1 MILLLFA
8 CLIYVKVSTL
18 SLVIVCSPLK
28 ASKQVIDFIR
38 GIIMAKLD
46 DSSHIIVD
54 TFPRLDEFLAYL
66 SAIKGRSDLTIREYH
81 YDLRL
86 FFHWYLQTKF
96 ADYKNIE
103 LDMIDLRL
111 VDDKLLAAISLTD
124 FYQYIAWLAT
134 KRNASVANRAR
145 KCSSLKTFFKFL
157 SQKIHILKVDPASE
171 LELPRQYKRL
181 PKYLNLEQ
189 TQSLLDS
196 SLKTMA
202 TDYKYSPALEKS
214 LALRNYCILILF
226 LNCGMRLSELQKLNC
241 QDINQNER
249 TLRVIGKG
257 NKERTIYLN
266 DACIDALQHYMNVRL
281 PAAKNYKAA
290 LFISRQGNRLSRSMI
305 QHMIKQTLSEA
316 GLANYNFSV
325 HKLRHTAATLMYQF
339 GHVDIRSLQEILGHE
354 SVATTE
360 IYTHT
365 NEELLHQAVESN
377 PLANKKLPKAV
388 ETEAAN
394 EQSKANKK

>member
-1 MILLLFA
+1 M
-8 CLIYVKVSTL
+8 
-18 SLVIVCSPLK
+18 
-28 ASKQVIDFIR
+28 SKQ
-38 GIIMAKLD
+38 D
-46 DSSHIIVD
+46 DLNPIIVD

-66 SAIKGRSDLTIREYH
+66 SAIKGRSALTIKEYH

-86 FFHWYLQTKF
+86 FFRWYLQS
-96 ADYKNIE
+96 KNPSMRKLE
-103 LDMIDLRL
+103 LEQIDLRQI
-111 VDDKLLAAISLTD
+111 DDTLLDKIILTD
-124 FYQYIAWLAT
+124 FYQYIAWLANS
-134 KRNASVANRAR
+134 RNASVANRAR

-157 SQKIHILKVDPASE
+157 SQKIHILRVDPAAE

-189 TQSLLDS
+189 TQSLLHS
-196 SLKTMA
+196 SLKTNQP
-202 TDYKYSPALEKS
+202 DYKYSPELEKS
-214 LALRNYCILILF
+214 LAVRNYCILILF
-226 LNCGMRLSELQKLNC
+226 LNCGMRLSELQGLNF
-241 QDINQNER
+241 QDINLTER

-266 DACIDALQHYMNVRL
+266 DACIDALQHYFSLRL
-281 PAAKNYKAA
+281 PADAKAKTA

-305 QHMIKQTLSEA
+305 QHMIKETLSAA
-316 GLANYNFSV
+316 GLANYKFSV

-365 NEELLHQAVESN
+365 NEDLLHKAVASN
-377 PLANKKLPKAV
+377 PLAKQKL
-388 ETEAAN
+388 TLNN
-394 EQSKANKK
+394 EEDKEDTN

>member
-157 SQKIHILKVDPASE
+157 SQK
-171 LELPRQYKRL
+171 
-181 PKYLNLEQ
+181 
-189 TQSLLDS
+189 
-196 SLKTMA
+196 
-202 TDYKYSPALEKS
+202 
-214 LALRNYCILILF
+214 
-226 LNCGMRLSELQKLNC
+226 
-241 QDINQNER
+241 
-249 TLRVIGKG
+249 
-257 NKERTIYLN
+257 
-266 DACIDALQHYMNVRL
+266 
-281 PAAKNYKAA
+281 
-290 LFISRQGNRLSRSMI
+290 FI
-305 QHMIKQTLSEA
+305 
-316 GLANYNFSV
+316 F
-325 HKLRHTAATLMYQF
+325 
-339 GHVDIRSLQEILGHE
+339 
-354 SVATTE
+354 
-360 IYTHT
+360 
-365 NEELLHQAVESN
+365 
-377 PLANKKLPKAV
+377 
-388 ETEAAN
+388 
-394 EQSKANKK
+394 

>member
-1 MILLLFA
+1 M
-8 CLIYVKVSTL
+8 STQDDL
-18 SLVIVCSPLK
+18 SP
-28 ASKQVIDFIR
+28 
-38 GIIMAKLD
+38 
-46 DSSHIIVD
+46 IIVD

-66 SAIKGRSDLTIREYH
+66 SAIKGRSVLTIKEYH

-86 FFHWYLQTKF
+86 FFRWYLQSKHVE
-96 ADYKNIE
+96 YKK
-103 LDMIDLRL
+103 LDLAKIDLRQI
-111 VDDKLLAAISLTD
+111 DDNLLGQIVLTD
-124 FYQYIAWLAT
+124 FYQYIAWLANN
-134 KRNASVANRAR
+134 RQASVANRAR

-157 SQKIHILKVDPASE
+157 SQKIHVIKNDPASE

-196 SLKTMA
+196 SLRTKES
-202 TDYKYSPALEKS
+202 DYKYSEKLEKS
-214 LALRNYCILILF
+214 LSIRNYCILILF
-226 LNCGMRLSELQKLNC
+226 LNCGMRLSELQGLNFE
-241 QDINQNER
+241 DIDLQER

-266 DACIDALQHYMNVRL
+266 DACIDALQHYLAVRL
-281 PAAKNYKAA
+281 PADSAFKSA

-316 GLANYNFSV
+316 GLANYKFSV

-365 NEELLHQAVESN
+365 NEDLLHKAVASN
-377 PLANKKLPKAV
+377 PLAKKRLKDDAEKSPK
-388 ETEAAN
+388 
-394 EQSKANKK
+394 

>member
-1 MILLLFA
+1 M
-8 CLIYVKVSTL
+8 STQ
-18 SLVIVCSPLK
+18 SDNFRP
-28 ASKQVIDFIR
+28 
-38 GIIMAKLD
+38 
-46 DSSHIIVD
+46 IIVD

-66 SAIKGRSDLTIREYH
+66 SAIKGRSVLTIKEYH

-86 FFHWYLQTKF
+86 FFRWLLWRKF
-96 ADYKNIE
+96 PANKAINLED
-103 LDMIDLRL
+103 IDLRTI
-111 VDDKLLAAISLTD
+111 DDDFLRKIVLTD
-124 FYQYIAWLAT
+124 FYQYIAWLANT
-134 KRNASVANRAR
+134 RNASVANRAR

-157 SQKIHILKVDPASE
+157 SQKIHILSVDPASE

-196 SLKTMA
+196 SLKIKQD
-202 TDYKYSPALEKS
+202 DYKYSPELEKS
-214 LALRNYCILILF
+214 LSIRNYCILILF
-226 LNCGMRLSELQKLNC
+226 LNCGMRLSELQGLNYH
-241 QDINQNER
+241 DIDLNEC

-266 DACIDALQHYMNVRL
+266 EACIDALQHYLSVRL
-281 PAAKNYKAA
+281 TAAANAKTA

-305 QHMIKQTLSEA
+305 QHMIKQTLKEA
-316 GLANYNFSV
+316 GLATYKFSV

-365 NEELLHQAVESN
+365 NEELLHKAVASN
-377 PLANKKLPKAV
+377 PLAKKKLPKTSD
-388 ETEAAN
+388 ET
-394 EQSKANKK
+394 SKK